1 MPRNSFTP
9 VSVRRRS
16 AAHGCTTVHP
26 DARSAGGTIRGLT
39 EDYRANY
46 RVINNLSHTLST
58 PGNNPVRWGKVQH
71 RGSQVQASTGPI
83 TGSICYDQGLHEHSS
98 TTQKSRKIQGKRPYR
113 PKFSSP
119 AARLW
124 GLRPVG
130 QSPEPL
136 DRDPP
141 SNEHPR
147 HLPEAVDLPDAR
159 QVLGY

>member
-71 RGSQVQASTGPI
+71 RGSQVQGSTGPI
-83 TGSICYDQGLHEHSS
+83 TGSICYDQGLDETAPSLKNRS
-98 TTQKSRKIQGKRPYR
+98 KIKENGLSGQIFLACGALKRASPRIGYPDR
-113 PKFSSP
+113 PP
-119 AARLW
+119 HTR
-124 GLRPVG
+124 RP
-130 QSPEPL
+130 
-136 DRDPP
+136 RPP
-141 SNEHPR
+141 VETRGTP
-147 HLPEAVDLPDAR
+147 
-159 QVLGY
+159 QT